1 MLLFSHSNIE
11 DAMLRLTRLKIH
23 SWKNSILLAVVV
35 LFAALQFSGC
45 QMTSAD
51 GGPPPPPAPATA
63 TFLFCD
69 KEAPSCDNETSFSA
83 TSTRDLEV
91 KVSWQNV
98 PAGSHVQTLEILLP
112 GGNLYQQ
119 TQMAFGVEQGSS
131 EPLVAIQTLPVAG
144 TWIQQRHMMG
154 EWTAR
159 VSLDGQVVASQTVE
173 LTP

>member
-1 MLLFSHSNIE
+1 MF
-11 DAMLRLTRLKIH
+11 RLTH
-23 SWKNSILLAVVV
+23 SAIRPYRNSIFLAAVV

-51 GGPPPPPAPATA
+51 GGTPPPPAPSA
-63 TFLFCD
+63 TFSFCD

-83 TSTRDLEV
+83 TATRDLEV

-98 PAGSHVQTLEILLP
+98 P

-119 TQMAFGVEQGSS
+119 TQMTFGVQQGFDQ
-131 EPLVAIQTLPVAG
+131 PMVAIQTLPVAG
-144 TWIQQRHMMG
+144 TWIQQRHLLG
-154 EWTAR
+154 QWTAR
-159 VSLDGQVVASQTVE
+159 VSLDGQLIATQTVE

>member
-1 MLLFSHSNIE
+1 MF
-11 DAMLRLTRLKIH
+11 RLIH
-23 SWKNSILLAVVV
+23 PAARSYRNSIFLAAVV
-35 LFAALQFSGC
+35 LFAAIQFSGC
-45 QMTSAD
+45 QMTSAN
-51 GGPPPPPAPATA
+51 GGTPPAAPSA
-63 TFLFCD
+63 TFSFCD

-83 TSTRDLEV
+83 TATRDLEV

-119 TQMAFGVEQGSS
+119 TQMAFGVAQGSD

-144 TWIQQRHMMG
+144 TWIQQRHLTGGWM
-154 EWTAR
+154 AR
-159 VSLDGQVVASQTVE
+159 VSLDGQVIATQTVE

>member
-1 MLLFSHSNIE
+1 MLLSSHSKIE
-11 DAMLRLTRLKIH
+11 DAMLRLTRLNTY
-23 SWKNSILLAVVV
+23 SWQNSILLAGVV

-51 GGPPPPPAPATA
+51 GGHPPPSPTAA

-83 TSTRDLEV
+83 TATRDLEV

-98 PAGSHVQTLEILLP
+98 PVGSHVQTLEILLP

-119 TQMAFGVEQGSS
+119 TQMAFGVEQGSN

-144 TWIQQRHMMG
+144 TWIQQRHMLG

>member
-1 MLLFSHSNIE
+1 MLLFSHSKIE
-11 DAMLRLTRLKIH
+11 DAMLRLTRPNIH
-23 SWKNSILLAVVV
+23 SWKNSILLAGVV
-35 LFAALQFSGC
+35 LLAALQFSGC
-45 QMTSAD
+45 AMTSAD
-51 GGPPPPPAPATA
+51 GGPPPPVPATA

-69 KEAPSCDNETSFSA
+69 KEAPSCDNESSFSTTA
-83 TSTRDLEV
+83 TRDLEV

-98 PAGSHVQTLEILLP
+98 PAGNHVQTLEILLP

-144 TWIQQRHMMG
+144 TWIQQRHMLG

-159 VSLDGQVVASQTVE
+159 VSLDGEVVASQTVE

>member
-1 MLLFSHSNIE
+1 MPPLIRLNHERLGSTMLPAVFV
-11 DAMLRLTRLKIH
+11 
-23 SWKNSILLAVVV
+23 LLATIG
-35 LFAALQFSGC
+35 FSGC

-51 GGPPPPPAPATA
+51 GGTPAAAQPSA
-63 TFLFCD
+63 TFSFCD
-69 KEAPSCDNETSFSA
+69 KETSGCNGETNFSVA
-83 TSTRDLEV
+83 ATRDLEV

-98 PAGSHVQTLEILLP
+98 PAGNHVQTLEILIP

-119 TQMAFGVEQGSS
+119 TQMAFGVPQGST

-159 VSLDGQVVASQTVE
+159 VSLDGQVVATQTVQ

>member
-1 MLLFSHSNIE
+1 MF
-11 DAMLRLTRLKIH
+11 RLTRPNIH
-23 SWKNSILLAVVV
+23 SRKNSILLAGVVV
-35 LFAALQFSGC
+35 FAALQFSGC
-45 QMTSAD
+45 Q
-51 GGPPPPPAPATA
+51 
-63 TFLFCD
+63 
-69 KEAPSCDNETSFSA
+69 SCDNESSFSTTA
-83 TSTRDLEV
+83 TRDLEV

-98 PAGSHVQTLEILLP
+98 PVGNHVQTLEILLP

-144 TWIQQRHMMG
+144 TWIQQRHMLG

>member
-1 MLLFSHSNIE
+1 
-11 DAMLRLTRLKIH
+11 MLRLIGLNIH
-23 SWKNSILLAVVV
+23 SWKNSILLAGVVV
-35 LFAALQFSGC
+35 LATLQFSGC

-51 GGPPPPPAPATA
+51 GGPPPPAPATA

-98 PAGSHVQTLEILLP
+98 PAGNHVQTLEILLP

>member
-1 MLLFSHSNIE
+1 MLP
-11 DAMLRLTRLKIH
+11 LTRENHKRLG
-23 SWKNSILLAVVV
+23 STMLPAVFVLLA
-35 LFAALQFSGC
+35 AIGFSAC

-51 GGPPPPPAPATA
+51 GGTPAAQPSA
-63 TFLFCD
+63 TFSFCD
-69 KEAPSCDNETSFSA
+69 KEASGCNGETSFSA
-83 TSTRDLEV
+83 AATRDLEV

-98 PAGSHVQTLEILLP
+98 PAGNHVQTLEILIP

-119 TQMAFGVEQGSS
+119 TQMAFVVPQGST

-159 VSLDGQVVASQTVE
+159 VSLDGQVVASQTVQ

>member
-1 MLLFSHSNIE
+1 MSPLIRVNHKRFGSTL
-11 DAMLRLTRLKIH
+11 
-23 SWKNSILLAVVV
+23 LLAVLV
-35 LFAALQFSGC
+35 LLAAIGFSGC

-51 GGPPPPPAPATA
+51 GGPPAAAPPSA
-63 TFLFCD
+63 TFSFCD
-69 KEAPSCDNETSFSA
+69 KEASGCSGETSFSVAA
-83 TSTRDLEV
+83 TLDLEV

-98 PAGSHVQTLEILLP
+98 PAGNHVQTLEILIP

-119 TQMAFGVEQGSS
+119 TQMAFGVPQGET

-144 TWIQQRHMMG
+144 TWIQQRQMIG

-159 VSLDGQVVASQTVE
+159 VSLDGQVVATQTVQ

>member
-1 MLLFSHSNIE
+1 MLTAVFV
-11 DAMLRLTRLKIH
+11 
-23 SWKNSILLAVVV
+23 LLA
-35 LFAALQFSGC
+35 AIGFSGC

-51 GGPPPPPAPATA
+51 GGTPVAAQPSATL
-63 TFLFCD
+63 LFCD
-69 KEAPSCDNETSFSA
+69 KEASGCSGETSFSTA
-83 TSTRDLEV
+83 ATRDLEV

-98 PAGSHVQTLEILLP
+98 PAGNHVQTLEILIP

-119 TQMAFGVEQGSS
+119 TQMAFGVPQGST
-131 EPLVAIQTLPVAG
+131 EPLVSIQTLPVAG

-159 VSLDGQVVASQTVE
+159 VSLDSQVVATQTVQ